1 MAAELETLRKLAE
14 ELINQVDDFQSNL
27 LPSNLRLLP
36 EQLQTGQLTL
46 AVLGQ
51 FKRGKSTLINALL
64 GAKLMPTSV
73 LPITSVLTRTIYGE
87 KPGLLIH
94 FTDGRDEHHVVD
106 AISEFVTEEKNPEN
120 KKGVQWAEVRWP
132 SDFLRRPVQLVD
144 TPGVGSV
151 YNHNTETSEA
161 FLGHLDAAI
170 FVLGVDPVLT
180 QTEIEWLVKV
190 KNEGERFFFV
200 LNKVDQLTKPE
211 IEQVMEFAHARLKEI
226 WGNAGRIYPLSAKK
240 ALTDPHDPDFS
251 AFRHDLTSFLDS
263 EAEETLYRSSRRKLV
278 RGIQVIL
285 TFIEL
290 EREAASRPVE
300 KMRSWLQNL
309 NTEEKKLT
317 LERAKAYWVMDEA
330 HTKLLAE
337 LYSLFDKHW
346 ESIREETRNDVE
358 IAWENASTIGKAR
371 MAMKDAL
378 EERLK
383 TMFAVL
389 KPKGDAAC
397 DIHSEQAIDFLI
409 NEYQE
414 LANRLVKNTANTINV
429 DLPQVELEI
438 PKSGRGRFYVEVSPE
453 LVGISSAGGSLINL
467 LPRAWGKYFGKRAF
481 LKQLDQFYEMQKSR
495 LLDDVSDRFE
505 DRGRAVV
512 ASLIETTKQFL
523 QRIKDAIE
531 KGLAIQERSEAERE
545 AVIND
550 LLNREAAL
558 KTLMEKCF
566 DLTQ

>member
-27 LPSNLRLLP
+27 LPSNLRILP
-36 EQLQTGQLTL
+36 DQLQTGRLTL

-73 LPITSVLTRTIYGE
+73 LPLTSVLTRTLYGE
-87 KPGLLIH
+87 KPSLLIH
-94 FTDGRDEHHVVD
+94 FTDGRDEHHAVD

-120 KKGVQWAEVRWP
+120 KKGVEWAEVRWP
-132 SDFLRRPVQLVD
+132 CDFLRRPVQLVD

-161 FLGHLDAAI
+161 FLGHLDASV

-200 LNKVDQLTKPE
+200 LNKVDQLSQPE
-211 IEQVMEFAHARLKEI
+211 VEQVLTFAHVRLNEI
-226 WGNAGRIYPLSAKK
+226 WGNPGRIYPLSAKK
-240 ALTDPHDPDFS
+240 ALTDSHDPDFS
-251 AFRHDLTSFLDS
+251 AFRHDLMAFLDC

-278 RGIQVIL
+278 RGIQEVL
-285 TFIEL
+285 SFIAL
-290 EREAASRPVE
+290 ERKAALRPVE
-300 KMRSWLQNL
+300 ELCSWLLSL
-309 NTEEKKLT
+309 NAEEKKLT
-317 LERAKAYWVMDEA
+317 MERAKAYWVMDEA

-346 ESIREETRNDVE
+346 ESIREEARKDVE
-358 IAWENASTIGKAR
+358 TAWENAATIGKGR

-378 EERLK
+378 EKRFKE
-383 TMFAVL
+383 MFVVL
-389 KPKGDAAC
+389 KNKANDIC
-397 DIHSEQAIDFLI
+397 DNHSEQAIDFLV

-414 LANRLVKNTANTINV
+414 LANRLVKNAANMIGI

-438 PKSGRGRFYVEVSPE
+438 PKSGRSRFYVEVSPE
-453 LVGISSAGGSLINL
+453 LAGISSAGGSLINL
-467 LPRAWGKYFGKRAF
+467 LPRAWGEYFAKKAF
-481 LKQLDQFYEMQKSR
+481 LKQLDQFYKMQKSR
-495 LLDDVSDRFE
+495 LIDDVSDRFE
-505 DRGRAVV
+505 DRGRVV
-512 ASLIETTKQFL
+512 TFTLIETTKQFL
-523 QRIKDAIE
+523 QRVKDTIE

-550 LLNREAAL
+550 LANREARFR
-558 KTLMEKCF
+558 TLLERCS
-566 DLTQ
+566 DNA